1 MDSLLNTAPCAFLA
15 FADDGTVRAAN
26 ATLLHLLGY
35 GRVELEGRHIQTILS
50 PGGRVFYQTH
60 FYPLLKLNGRVDE
73 IYLSLRTKGGED
85 VAVLANGVRRERDGE
100 TLNDCVFMRVTQ
112 RSRYEDEILNA
123 KRVAEQANQAKA
135 KFLSMMSHDLRTPLQ
150 AISGYAD
157 VLALG
162 ISGEVSQAQLEHLSR
177 IKSASAHLLRLI
189 NDILDF
195 AHVDTGRVEIR
206 VQTLLL
212 PTVLTRAEA
221 LVALRFEEAGLS
233 YTRESCDPDLAV
245 LADGDRLQQ
254 ILLNLLTN
262 AIKFTDNGG
271 VTVSCDRNGER
282 AYIHVRDTG
291 RGIPEDQLQR
301 VFDPFVQVDAET
313 VAPAQRGVGLGL
325 AISRD
330 LARAMNGDLTVASRV
345 GEGTVFTVALPL
357 A

>member
-1 MDSLLNTAPCAFLA
+1 MDSLLNTAPCGFLA
-15 FADDGTVRAAN
+15 FADDGTVRAVN
-26 ATLLHLLGY
+26 ATLLELLGY
-35 GRVELEGRHIQTILS
+35 GRFELEGWHIQAILS

-73 IYLSLRTKGGED
+73 IYLSLRTKSGED
-85 VAVLANGVRRERDGE
+85 VPMLANGIRRERGGE

-162 ISGEVSQAQLEHLSR
+162 ISGEVSQMQLEHLSR

-195 AHVDTGRVEIR
+195 AQIDTGRVEIR
-206 VQTLLL
+206 IQNLLL

-233 YTRESCDPDLAV
+233 YTRECDPDLAI
-245 LADGDRLQQ
+245 LADSDRLQQ

-262 AIKFTDNGG
+262 AIKFTESGG
-271 VTVSCDRNGER
+271 VTVSCDHDGER
-282 AYIHVRDTG
+282 AFIHVKDTG
-291 RGIPEDQLQR
+291 RGIPEDHLQR
-301 VFDPFVQVDAET
+301 IFDPFVQVDAET

-325 AISRD
+325 AISHD
-330 LARAMNGDLTVASRV
+330 LARAMDGDLTVASKV